1 MELEMKLRLQ
11 GNSLRLR
18 LTRSEV
24 ERLRDTGVVEES
36 VGFDIECPLA
46 YRLRASSADGQVAA
60 AFRNGAIDVS
70 VAGEAV
76 ALWAGSDEVGI
87 YARSG
92 GVTISIEKDFRCLTR
107 PLDEAERDAYPNPL
121 DECGVEVGRER

>member
-1 MELEMKLRLQ
+1 MALDMKLRLQ

-24 ERLRDTGVVEES
+24 QLLRATGVVEEA
-36 VGFDIECPLA
+36 VGFNVERPLI
-46 YRLRASSADGQVAA
+46 YRLEASSDEGQVSA
-60 AFRNGAIDVS
+60 AFRNGVIAVS
-70 VAGEAV
+70 VAPEAV

-107 PLDEAERDAYPNPL
+107 PLDDSERDAYPNPL
-121 DECGVEVGRER
+121 DECGVVMGSEP